1 MKNVVKN
8 MANLVEIEIKK
19 FSIIYQLL
27 LDQEPPVE
35 LDAEILVKKLLE
47 RGTKPYDAETKQSTI
62 LN

>member
-47 RGTKPYDAETKQSTI
+47 RGTKPYDAETK
-62 LN
+62 

>member
-1 MKNVVKN
+1 